1 MGIKAILF
9 TFYVIL
15 GIYSMIVYLR
25 YGYKKYEVLT
35 VADILLSLLIIV
47 GWPLPLLALLVHH
60 FLLFICKLEEIVILR
75 KKQSIN
81 NIKL

>member
-1 MGIKAILF
+1 METKAILA
-9 TFYVIL
+9 TFYIIL

-35 VADILLSLLIIV
+35 VADILASLLIIV
-47 GWPLPLLALLVHH
+47 GWPPPLLMLLIHH

-75 KKQSIN
+75 KK
-81 NIKL
+81 

>member
-1 MGIKAILF
+1 MGIKAMLF
-9 TFYVIL
+9 TFYVTL

-35 VADILLSLLIIV
+35 VADILLSLLIII

-75 KKQSIN
+75 KK
-81 NIKL
+81 